1 MKKSLLLLALL
12 STCGLPPPAFSHHGN
27 LPQHLDKDKGP
38 MINEVEQQLFE
49 VNYPTLFL
57 LQWTYQCSQQMQPQ
71 FEYQGMPKPLA
82 LQFSIQNCSCVIDEF
97 RKHYRYEQVLEMSEP
112 QKLQAAEKMTK
123 ECLIGVNTDRQI

>member
-12 STCGLPPPAFSHHGN
+12 STCGLPPPAYSHHGN
-27 LPQHLDKDKGP
+27 LPQHLDKDHGP
-38 MINEVEQQLFE
+38 LVNEVEQQLYE
-49 VNYPTLFL
+49 INYPTLFL

-112 QKLQAAEKMTK
+112 QKLQAAEEMTK

>member
-27 LPQHLDKDKGP
+27 LPQHLEKSKGP
-38 MINEVEQQLFE
+38 LVNEVEQQLYE
-49 VNYPTLFL
+49 INYPTLFL
-57 LQWTYQCSQQMQPQ
+57 LQWTYQCSLQMQPQ

>member
-27 LPQHLDKDKGP
+27 LPQHLDKSKGP
-38 MINEVEQQLFE
+38 LVNEVEQQLYE
-49 VNYPTLFL
+49 INYPTLFL

-97 RKHYRYEQVLEMSEP
+97 RKHYRYEHVLEMSEP
-112 QKLQAAEKMTK
+112 QKLQAAEEMTK

>member
-38 MINEVEQQLFE
+38 LVNEVEQQLYE
-49 VNYPTLFL
+49 INYPTLFL

-82 LQFSIQNCSCVIDEF
+82 LQFSIQQCSCVIDEF
-97 RKHYRYEQVLEMSEP
+97 RKHYRYEQILEMSEP
-112 QKLQAAEKMTK
+112 QKLQAAEEMTK
-123 ECLIGVNTDRQI
+123 ECLIGVNTNRKI

>member
-12 STCGLPPPAFSHHGN
+12 STCGLPPPAYSHHGN

-38 MINEVEQQLFE
+38 LVNEVEQQLFE

-112 QKLQAAEKMTK
+112 QKLQAAEEMTK
-123 ECLIGVNTDRQI
+123 ECLIGVNTDRKI

>member
-12 STCGLPPPAFSHHGN
+12 STCGLPPPAYSHHGN

-38 MINEVEQQLFE
+38 LVNEVEQQLFE

-57 LQWTYQCSQQMQPQ
+57 LQWTYQCSQQMQPE

>member
-12 STCGLPPPAFSHHGN
+12 STCGLPPPAYSHHGN

-38 MINEVEQQLFE
+38 LVNEVEQQLHE

-97 RKHYRYEQVLEMSEP
+97 RKHYRYEQVLGMSEP
-112 QKLQAAEKMTK
+112 QKLQAAEEMTK

>member
-12 STCGLPPPAFSHHGN
+12 STCGLPPPAYSHHGN
-27 LPQHLDKDKGP
+27 LPQHLDKDQGP
-38 MINEVEQQLFE
+38 LVNEVEQQLYE

-82 LQFSIQNCSCVIDEF
+82 LQFSIQQCSCVIDEF
-97 RKHYRYEQVLEMSEP
+97 RKHYRYEETISMDFNSR
-112 QKLQAAEKMTK
+112 AAAATRMAES
-123 ECLIGVNTDRQI
+123 CLVGVNTDKQI

>member
-38 MINEVEQQLFE
+38 LVNEVEQQLYE
-49 VNYPTLFL
+49 INYPTLFL

-82 LQFSIQNCSCVIDEF
+82 LQFSIQQCSCVIDEF
-97 RKHYRYEQVLEMSEP
+97 RKHYRYEHVLEMSEP
-112 QKLQAAEKMTK
+112 QKLQAAEEMTK
-123 ECLIGVNTDRQI
+123 ECLIGVNTDRKI

>member
-12 STCGLPPPAFSHHGN
+12 STCGLPPPAYSHHGN

-38 MINEVEQQLFE
+38 LVNEVEQQLFE

-97 RKHYRYEQVLEMSEP
+97 RKHYRYEHVLEMSEP
-112 QKLQAAEKMTK
+112 QKLQAAEEMTK
-123 ECLIGVNTDRQI
+123 ECLIGVNTDRNI

>member
-12 STCGLPPPAFSHHGN
+12 STCVLPPPAFSHHGN
-27 LPQHLDKDKGP
+27 LPQHLDKSKEP
-38 MINEVEQQLFE
+38 LVNEVEQQLYE
-49 VNYPTLFL
+49 INYPTLFL

-97 RKHYRYEQVLEMSEP
+97 RKHYRYEQVLGMSEP
-112 QKLQAAEKMTK
+112 QKLQAAEEMTK
-123 ECLIGVNTDRQI
+123 ECLIGVNTDRKI